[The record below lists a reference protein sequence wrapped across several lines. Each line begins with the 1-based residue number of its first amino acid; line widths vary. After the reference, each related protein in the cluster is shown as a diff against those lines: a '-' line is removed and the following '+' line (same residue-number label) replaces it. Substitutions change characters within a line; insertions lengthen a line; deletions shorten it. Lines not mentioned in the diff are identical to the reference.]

1 MRVLKLLVIM
11 LSTGLLNAC
20 DAQPKMPI
28 QVIYRFDDHR
38 YLELEGKDCEGA
50 LWYVDKNRNIRAEI
64 VERDNP
70 IFRIS
75 FFKYVHP
82 SEKYIA
88 IPWDDLSGF
97 LISKDYGQT
106 WDGARFAPGTG
117 AIRYG
122 ADGPQREEIDSI
134 TVVNDQGFVLT
145 KQGDLYLSSKPF
157 DDPHLEPGGSGIDYT
172 ITNSRG
178 QLQTNHM
185 RPGYGGGK
193 WGKEYVSWNS
203 LQGTIPWTIVA
214 YRTNFQGIPNKIPEV
229 KNYTGWDHM
238 RCDPDLGLTSE

>member
-1 MRVLKLLVIM
+1 MRALKLLVIM

-20 DAQPKMPI
+20 DAQKTPPT
-28 QVIYRFDDHR
+28 QVVYRFDDHR
-38 YLELEGKDCEGA
+38 FLELTGFNCQGG
-50 LWYVDKNRNIRAEI
+50 LRYVDTQRSIQHQIYDVSVGYR
-64 VERDNP
+64 
-70 IFRIS
+70 IFTKKFI
-75 FFKYVHP
+75 HP
-82 SEKYIA
+82 SDKYIA
-88 IPWDDLSGF
+88 IPSYEAGGF
-97 LISKDYGQT
+97 SISKDYGRT

-134 TVVNDQGFVLT
+134 TVVNYQGFVLT

-157 DDPHLEPGGSGIDYT
+157 DDPRLEPGGSGIDYT

-178 QLQTNHM
+178 KLQTNHM

-238 RCDPDLGLTSE
+238 RCDPDLGLTSK